1 MRRLLRLQAR
11 SGGERASRARR
22 LRRALLA
29 GAVGAFGGLVDIH
42 FGQRFD
48 AGFTSVAE
56 ARRRH
61 REDNDDR
68 NSNNNNSNNNDSSSN
83 SNSNSSTNSNSGSNN
98 SNTSTSNSPSAK
110 SGGSSSGSGD
120 SGGTDAPP
128 RTLAESL
135 ERLFKPDPK
144 PATDKPHGHRK
155 HRHKKGEDAE
165 DDEPAPTLFS
175 TTPAASGSTPATSA
189 AKSTR
194 SASGAIGIGD
204 WSGNLNGKPYASG
217 ELVAKQKLPPSAVD
231 QIKKYGFSVAPAGPS
246 GVARVRIP
254 GGMDA
259 TEAEKLLN
267 DLLPG
272 RPFATNKLY
281 RFFGPSNEAKTNAHG
296 VVAVGAAQPC
306 SGDRCIGRHLLQWD
320 DRELAACTTALKV
333 GIIDTGIDH
342 AHPALRSVNVGVF
355 LPNSRT
361 PAPVWHGTGVMAL
374 LAGTPKSGTPGLIP
388 KASFY
393 AAGAFFVDG
402 RGEQATDTVALMDA
416 LRWLEVN
423 EVKVVNMSFAG
434 PRDEV
439 LEPEIARL
447 SKKGMVFVA
456 AAGNEG
462 PTAEPSYP
470 AAYAPVIAVTAVA
483 KDRRVYSYANRGR
496 HIDLAAPGV
505 DIWTAVPGEREGF
518 YTGTSF
524 AAPFATALVAT
535 VYASTPEQ
543 KKDKLLVRLQYQ
555 DLGLPG
561 RDSTYG
567 RGLPVAPSSC
577 TPAVA
582 VAEDKSPTPAPN
594 TTPPVTGS
602 IPPPKGWNATVSTQP
617 SASPRVK
624 AGFQ

>member
-1 MRRLLRLQAR
+1 
-11 SGGERASRARR
+11 
-22 LRRALLA
+22 
-29 GAVGAFGGLVDIH
+29 
-42 FGQRFD
+42 
-48 AGFTSVAE
+48 
-56 ARRRH
+56 
-61 REDNDDR
+61 
-68 NSNNNNSNNNDSSSN
+68 
-83 SNSNSSTNSNSGSNN
+83 
-98 SNTSTSNSPSAK
+98 
-110 SGGSSSGSGD
+110 
-120 SGGTDAPP
+120 
-128 RTLAESL
+128 L
-135 ERLFKPDPK
+135 ERLFKPDQK
-144 PATDKPHGHRK
+144 PAAEKPQGHRK
-155 HRHKKGEDAE
+155 HRHKKNDDAA
-165 DDEPAPTLFS
+165 DDEPAPTLFN
-175 TTPAASGSTPATSA
+175 TTPAATGSTATPA

-194 SASGAIGIGD
+194 ASGGSGVAED

-217 ELVAKQKLPPSAVD
+217 ELIAKQKLPSSAID
-231 QIKKYGFSVAPAGPS
+231 QVKKYGFTIAPAGPS

-259 TEAEKLLN
+259 MEAEKLLN

-296 VVAVGAAQPC
+296 VLAVGAAQPC
-306 SGDRCIGRHLLQWD
+306 SGDRCVGRHLLQWD
-320 DRELAACTTALKV
+320 DRQLAACTAALKV

-374 LAGTPKSGTPGLIP
+374 LAGNPKSGTPGLIP

-423 EVKVVNMSFAG
+423 EVKIVNMSFAG

-439 LEPEIARL
+439 LELEIARL

-582 VAEDKSPTPAPN
+582 VAEEKPAP
-594 TTPPVTGS
+594 PPSAGPTTGS
-602 IPPPKGWNATVSTQP
+602 ISPPSGWNATISTQP

-624 AGFQ
+624 AGFN

>member
-1 MRRLLRLQAR
+1 M
-11 SGGERASRARR
+11 RASPTWR
-22 LRRALLA
+22 LRPVVLA
-29 GAVGAFGGLVDIH
+29 GAVAALGVFLDLD
-42 FGQRFD
+42 FGQRFE
-48 AGFTSVAE
+48 AGFTTVAE

-61 REDNDDR
+61 WENNDDR
-68 NSNNNNSNNNDSSSN
+68 NSNSNSNDSSSN
-83 SNSNSSTNSNSGSNN
+83 SNSNSNSSNSNSNSNSSN
-98 SNTSTSNSPSAK
+98 SNTSNNSSNTSNANSNSASVK
-110 SGGSSSGSGD
+110 NSGGSTSGD
-120 SGGTDAPP
+120 SGGGGDTSQPP
-128 RTLAESL
+128 RTLVEGL
-135 ERLFKPDPK
+135 ERIFKPDQK
-144 PATDKPHGHRK
+144 PEDKPHHRK
-155 HRHKKGEDAE
+155 HRHKKDDEAAE
-165 DDEPAPTLFS
+165 DEPSPTLFGS
-175 TTPAASGSTPATSA
+175 TPAATGSTATTPAAKSSRSSGGGSVAE
-189 AKSTR
+189 
-194 SASGAIGIGD
+194 D
-204 WSGNLNGKPYASG
+204 WNGNLNGKPYASG
-217 ELVAKQKLPPSAVD
+217 ELIAKQKLPATAVE
-231 QIKKYGFSVAPAGPS
+231 QVKKYGFSVAPAGPS

-259 TEAEKLLN
+259 AEAEKLLN
-267 DLLPG
+267 ALLPG

-281 RFFGPSNEAKTNAHG
+281 RFFGPSNDIKTNAHG

-306 SGDRCIGRHLLQWD
+306 SGDRCVGRHLLQWD
-320 DRELAACTTALKV
+320 DRELAACTAALKV

-416 LRWLEVN
+416 LKWLEVN
-423 EVKVVNMSFAG
+423 DVKIVNMSFAG

-543 KKDKLLVRLQYQ
+543 RKDKLLVRLQYQ

-582 VAEDKSPTPAPN
+582 VAEEKSPSPAAA
-594 TTPPVTGS
+594 TPPVTGS
-602 IPPPKGWNATVSTQP
+602 IAPSTGWNATVSTQP
-617 SASPRVK
+617 SASPRIR